1 MVPRGHGSGHVVRAS
16 LCRAI
21 WNSSIADF
29 VVRLGYHSGCLKI
42 PICMAHIKW
51 LKHSSPGIALWQVL
65 LVPLSSSS
73 IDAPPSGSRG
83 MFPGGHGFGHLLR
96 VLCRK
101 AWKSC
106 RPDFAVR
113 PGYHSGCS

>member
-51 LKHSSPGIALWQVL
+51 LKHSSPGIALWQ
-65 LVPLSSSS
+65 LS
-73 IDAPPSGSRG
+73 RT
-83 MFPGGHGFGHLLR
+83 R
-96 VLCRK
+96 VLDRFFC
-101 AWKSC
+101 WNC
-106 RPDFAVR
+106 NNE
-113 PGYHSGCS
+113 CSAPTAAPSKG